1 MMDSKDFD
9 QKANADRNEEISSLE
24 KKAMIVVNSAVGT
37 AASVGLLPIPFADS
51 ISLIGVQVGMMLGI
65 NAVFKIDYKRDTLKS
80 LVIGAIGVSGTGT
93 IGRAV
98 FSSLIKIIPGI
109 GSITGAMLASVIGG
123 TLTLSLG
130 KAYIDICKKLKI
142 GDIDADN
149 VKEVQKALKAKFKEE
164 MKEKSNYESAEKAAN
179 EAKESSDRV
188 EAMSLETDLENL
200 VKIEGLEEIDSYTNN
215 GLPICVLLG
224 IDQIWICDITCH
236 VEKEKDQEGKTQLLI
251 KQIIPCKENSEKTN
265 KVIKYSLDKIGKEYN
280 IKLAKGCPRRKYWEK
295 IIEEKD
301 SIFK

>member
-65 NAVFKIDYKRDTLKS
+65 NAVFKIDFKRDTLKS
-80 LVIGAIGVSGTGT
+80 LVIGAIGVSGAGT

-98 FSSLIKIIPGI
+98 FSSLIKIIPGV

-130 KAYIDICKKLKI
+130 KAYIDICKMLKI

-188 EAMSLETDLENL
+188 EAMSLGTDLENL
-200 VKIEGLEEIDSYTNN
+200 VKIEGLEEIDSYIDK
-215 GLPICVLLG
+215 GLLIRVLL
-224 IDQIWICDITCH
+224 DKDRICDITCH
-236 VEKEKDQEGKTQLLI
+236 VVKEKDQEGKTQLLI
-251 KQIIPCKENSEKTN
+251 IQIIPCKGKSEKTD

-280 IKLAKGCPRRKYWEK
+280 IKLDKRCPHRKDWEK